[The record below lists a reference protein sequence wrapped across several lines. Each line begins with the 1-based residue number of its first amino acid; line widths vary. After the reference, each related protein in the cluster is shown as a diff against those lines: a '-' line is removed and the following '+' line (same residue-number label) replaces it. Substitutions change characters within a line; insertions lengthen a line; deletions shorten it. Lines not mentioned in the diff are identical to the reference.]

1 MNRLIPALWLLA
13 LGACS
18 EPPPPAP
25 PPPAPPPAPAAPA
38 IAEADLYTLTVGG
51 SGFRAEGG
59 IAGLKKRF
67 GDAAVRVENVPLGE
81 GAEEPGAVLFGDDP
95 TRRAVVY
102 FVDGKVDGP
111 LSAIYVREIESRW
124 RGPLGLR
131 VGMSSA
137 ELQQLNGRPFRFLG
151 FEWDYGGYVSH
162 WSGGVLENAVL
173 APGRIAVRLSAPSDA
188 PEDYPRGDADFT
200 SDVPTLVATPAI
212 VSEFGL
218 TFGP

>member
-1 MNRLIPALWLLA
+1 MSRQFALLLLVA
-13 LGACS
+13 LGGCS
-18 EPPPPAP
+18 EPPPPPAP
-25 PPPAPPPAPAAPA
+25 PPPPPAPAAPA

-51 SGFRAEGG
+51 SGFRAEDG

-67 GDAAVRVENVPLGE
+67 GEAAVRLEDVPLGE
-81 GAEEPGAVLFGDDP
+81 GEQEPGAVLFADDP
-95 TRRAVVY
+95 TRRATVY
-102 FVDGKVDGP
+102 FVDGNVDGP
-111 LSAIYVREIESRW
+111 LSAIYVRELESRW

-131 VGMSSA
+131 VGMTSA

-162 WSGGVLENAVL
+162 WSAGVLENAVL
-173 APGRIAVRLSAPSDA
+173 APGRIAVRLSAPSEA
-188 PEDYPRGDADFT
+188 AEDYPRGDSDFT
-200 SDVPTLVATPAI
+200 SDVPALVATPAI